1 MRLVKKI
8 DELKKIVEQEKK
20 EDRIIGFV
28 PTMGY
33 LHAGH
38 ISLVRIAKKRSQ
50 FVVVSIFVNP
60 PQFGP
65 REDFKRYPRDLKRDV
80 VLLKKEGVDLV
91 FFPSVRVMYPADYK
105 THVEVQD
112 LGKVLCGI
120 SRPGHFRGVTTVV
133 LKLFNLVEP
142 DIAVFGR
149 KDYQQLEIIKRMVK
163 DLNLDVKIL
172 CGKVIREKDGLA
184 ISSRNTYLSKT
195 ERQNGLVL
203 YDSLQW
209 VKKVFKK
216 GFDNPIKA
224 INKMCSMIQQK
235 GGRIDYIE
243 AVNRKTLKPVKKLKK
258 GTVIAL
264 AVYFGETRLIDNTIL

>member
-1 MRLVKKI
+1 MRFVKKF

-60 PQFGP
+60 TQFGP

-264 AVYFGETRLIDNTIL
+264 AVYFGKTRLIDNTIL